1 MVHLLIESAK
11 YNIRIE
17 LTCLSVTLFAVAALG
32 KKRAIQATQL
42 MRTLGL
48 LKSEE
53 ENGKIKRNWFHKSWS
68 MVSY

>member
-1 MVHLLIESAK
+1 VVHLLIESAK

-42 MRTLGL
+42 MRTL
-48 LKSEE
+48 ERFE
-53 ENGKIKRNWFHKSWS
+53 FHLVIVILFYISILS
-68 MVSY
+68 F